1 MATQWS
7 GQPRIKGASESMRM
21 FLLTFSMIGLQ
32 FAWGTEVN
40 STCSPMSPTVAD
52 TVAWM

>member
-1 MATQWS
+1 
-7 GQPRIKGASESMRM
+7 M

-40 STCSPMSPTVAD
+40 IYVAAID
-52 TVAWM
+52 SRTTFI